1 MNYKVILIFL
11 ISFLLCFNAYAQNIN
26 IKGKVSSNEDKEPI
40 PGVNIIVANSN
51 NGTLTDFDGNFE
63 INASVGDILQFSY
76 VGFKT
81 LIISVENNTFLNVS
95 MDLDE
100 NLLDEIVVIG
110 YGVQKRKNL
119 TGAVSKVKNENLDK
133 IAVSRVDDALVG
145 QVSGVN
151 IQATEGEA
159 GSDPT
164 IRVRGTGSITSSSSP
179 LIVVDGIVVDNDFL
193 GNLDMNDI
201 ESFEVLKDA
210 SSAAIFGARGGNG
223 VISVSYTHLTLPTN
237 SNV

>member
-1 MNYKVILIFL
+1 
-11 ISFLLCFNAYAQNIN
+11 
-26 IKGKVSSNEDKEPI
+26 
-40 PGVNIIVANSN
+40 
-51 NGTLTDFDGNFE
+51 
-63 INASVGDILQFSY
+63 
-76 VGFKT
+76 
-81 LIISVENNTFLNVS
+81 
-95 MDLDE
+95 MDLDD

-110 YGVQKRKNL
+110 YGIQKRKNL
-119 TGAVSKVKNENLDK
+119 TGAISKVKSENLDK
-133 IAVSRVDDALVG
+133 IAVSRIDDALVG
-145 QVSGVN
+145 QISGVN

-193 GNLDMNDI
+193 GNLDMNDV

-223 VISVSYTHLTLPTN
+223 VSYIGSDMSTFRVESVLPN
-237 SNV
+237 M

>member
-1 MNYKVILIFL
+1 
-11 ISFLLCFNAYAQNIN
+11 
-26 IKGKVSSNEDKEPI
+26 
-40 PGVNIIVANSN
+40 
-51 NGTLTDFDGNFE
+51 
-63 INASVGDILQFSY
+63 
-76 VGFKT
+76 
-81 LIISVENNTFLNVS
+81 

-223 VISVSYTHLTLPTN
+223 VILISTKN
-237 SNV
+237 GKE